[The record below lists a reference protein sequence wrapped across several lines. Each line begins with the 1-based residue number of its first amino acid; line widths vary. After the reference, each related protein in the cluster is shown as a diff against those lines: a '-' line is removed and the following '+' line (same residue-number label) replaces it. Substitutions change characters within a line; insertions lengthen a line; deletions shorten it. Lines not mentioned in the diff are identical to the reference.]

1 MVRGVI
7 SRLALKPE
15 LRCASNYTQQYVQR
29 LHDKTK
35 MEYKY
40 FFMTLS
46 YAS

>member
-1 MVRGVI
+1 MVREVI
-7 SRLALKPE
+7 SRLALNPE
-15 LRCASNYTQQYVQR
+15 LPCASNCTQQYVQR

-40 FFMTLS
+40 FCMTLS